1 MTVRHQNFLYLQ
13 REVVSSNRL
22 QVAFISRVRV
32 LTPACTLQTKLRR
45 SKKLEILHYLKMSH
59 AFLHDDLATHSL
71 LVERKQYAETSSTY
85 SNNSHTHT
93 DTHFKFKIS
102 TSPIHSKVE
111 KNNIQGLTGKCITPH
126 IQSAVDTWFSEWL
139 RKFT

>member
-1 MTVRHQNFLYLQ
+1 M
-13 REVVSSNRL
+13 
-22 QVAFISRVRV
+22 
-32 LTPACTLQTKLRR
+32 
-45 SKKLEILHYLKMSH
+45 EILHYLKMSH

-71 LVERKQYAETSSTY
+71 LLERKQYAETSSTY

-102 TSPIHSKVE
+102 TSPIRSKVE

>member
-1 MTVRHQNFLYLQ
+1 MMIWRPTLFLWKENNTQKHQ
-13 REVVSSNRL
+13 VH
-22 QVAFISRVRV
+22 I
-32 LTPACTLQTKLRR
+32 
-45 SKKLEILHYLKMSH
+45 
-59 AFLHDDLATHSL
+59 ATIH
-71 LVERKQYAETSSTY
+71 T
-85 SNNSHTHT
+85 HTHT